1 MKVTSEA
8 EVNLVPRSQMPL
20 LDSQGRTGDGN
31 REGKAKGGRG
41 TTVYCHSPS
50 FLTSGGCAQVTYCRK
65 TAVASPGKTESS
77 PVS

>member
-41 TTVYCHSPS
+41 TTVYCHSLS
-50 FLTSGGCAQVTYCRK
+50 FL
-65 TAVASPGKTESS
+65 
-77 PVS
+77 

>member
-50 FLTSGGCAQVTYCRK
+50 FL
-65 TAVASPGKTESS
+65 
-77 PVS
+77 